1 MEPPLQ
7 GEAVPVR
14 EVVCSLLTDLFSLL
28 FPLCPPGN
36 EAAPGMVP
44 ACHTLLPLPS
54 ALSRGSPDP
63 AGCGE
68 GGRDGRSFSSRV
80 MGKEQAAREPEA
92 LGRGWHTLHLLLPED
107 TAEELPQGTGRL

>member
-1 MEPPLQ
+1 M
-7 GEAVPVR
+7 R

-63 AGCGE
+63 WGAGRR
-68 GGRDGRSFSSRV
+68 GGMGGHSRV
-80 MGKEQAAREPEA
+80 MPKEQAAREPEA

-107 TAEELPQGTGRL
+107 TTEELPQDAGRL